1 MTSPKKMNGLLTM
14 SPIAAGERATPS
26 ATSVPPASGVRYL
39 TAKRRARHPN
49 GEPKCSSNAHVDER
63 RTAASSGTPQMNART
78 SGSSMNDEVFSGIK
92 VLVALA
98 KADGTIHDDERIAIE
113 SALDGAD
120 LPNGQTVA
128 SLLAAEI
135 DLTVELARITSKE
148 ARERTYAAACAIVY
162 VDGHVSLEEQRMLA
176 RVGAAFGLST
186 AGTAEVFAKFTSVT
200 PPSTLEKVDDAAERE
215 RVLTEEIAS
224 GASFSAV
231 LASTS
236 LPIAAESCLF
246 TNNVRVA
253 RNIGLVYGHD
263 ADDAF
268 WRTFVGN
275 VVGAA
280 ASWFAISSL
289 LKLIP
294 GSGSAASAAY
304 ASTFAL
310 GSVTR
315 LYFDKGEDVP
325 PSALRD
331 AFVTAKREGQ
341 RLALGAAAA
350 IAARRERLDA
360 AKASL
365 DAQLASGDLTD
376 LAYANKLVT
385 LA

>member
-1 MTSPKKMNGLLTM
+1 
-14 SPIAAGERATPS
+14 
-26 ATSVPPASGVRYL
+26 
-39 TAKRRARHPN
+39 
-49 GEPKCSSNAHVDER
+49 
-63 RTAASSGTPQMNART
+63 
-78 SGSSMNDEVFSGIK
+78 MNDEVFSGIK

-331 AFVTAKREGQ
+331 AFVAAKREGQ

-350 IAARRERLDA
+350 IAACRERLDA
-360 AKASL
+360 ARAAL